1 MCVCMWLYVYI
12 SIYYVYIYGKI
23 YPYIY
28 MFNHIYMCIY
38 IYKLNITNNM
48 RIYIYTYVWMCC
60 IYLDTNTLCMY
71 KYIYIYSVIY
81 IFICLWI
88 IYKFNTH
95 VILAFVIYMFIAAAW
110 CKQTRQLLKPFY
122 MATNGSP
129 MMIFRPRCGPNAAFH
144 IKLRDSGSVSIICYI
159 CLRFLVQ

>member
-1 MCVCMWLYVYI
+1 MYSYCINVCVCDC
-12 SIYYVYIYGKI
+12 
-23 YPYIY
+23 
-28 MFNHIYMCIY
+28 MCIY
-38 IYKLNITNNM
+38 LYIMSISTVKYIHIYIYVHILNITNNM

-71 KYIYIYSVIY
+71 KYIYSVIY